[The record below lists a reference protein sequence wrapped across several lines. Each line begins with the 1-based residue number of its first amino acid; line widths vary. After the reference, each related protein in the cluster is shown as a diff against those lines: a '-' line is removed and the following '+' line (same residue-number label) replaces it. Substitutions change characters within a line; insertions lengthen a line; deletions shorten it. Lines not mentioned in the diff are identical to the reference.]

1 MQYVEVCKNI
11 SLKALKEQFLKMAD
25 AGERLDLLLQRL
37 KLSEEFENF
46 TGPKFFKMGVSL

>member
-1 MQYVEVCKNI
+1 MYSI
-11 SLKALKEQFLKMAD
+11 PLKALKEQFLKMAD